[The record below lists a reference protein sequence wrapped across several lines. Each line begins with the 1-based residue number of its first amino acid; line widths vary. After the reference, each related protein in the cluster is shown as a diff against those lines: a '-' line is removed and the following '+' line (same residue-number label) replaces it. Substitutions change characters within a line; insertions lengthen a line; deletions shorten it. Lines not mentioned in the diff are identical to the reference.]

1 MNIKALFEV
10 LWKSIVDSFSGKIW
24 KWLLGSSSTL
34 FALLLFGKNF
44 LNTTLE
50 VSIKIGIAFLVALFI
65 VRFILFIIRNSFK
78 YLHSIY
84 RDSKYGDAIIL
95 LKDGFAKTHAFRKKE
110 TKTDEDFMKIM
121 IYLCD
126 KIQKAFNGKNSCK
139 CSVSIKVPVKG
150 VLTEQTS
157 VVNLCRD
164 SEHSKLRDNANYK
177 AINHT
182 IIGNTPFRKVLN
194 NVLRNNPNGFHY
206 LNNDISSTKDYDN
219 TSQEVYQDGI
229 LPYNSEI
236 VVPIIPTERDSSKT
250 YETLGFLC
258 VDCVHKNKFDQ
269 KYDVPLIEGVADGIY
284 DILSLNKTRIS

>member
-10 LWKSIVDSFSGKIW
+10 LWKSIIDSFSGKIW
-24 KWLLGSSSTL
+24 KWLLGSSGAL
-34 FALLLFGKNF
+34 FSLLLFGKNF

-50 VSIKIGIAFLVALFI
+50 FSFKIGIVFLISLFI
-65 VRFILFIIRNSFK
+65 IRFILFLSRNSFK
-78 YLHSIY
+78 YLHNLY
-84 RDSKYGDAIIL
+84 RDSKYGDAIIF

-110 TKTDEDFMKIM
+110 PKTDEDFMKTM
-121 IYLCD
+121 VYLCD
-126 KIQKAFNGKNSCK
+126 NIQKAFNGKNSCK

-150 VLTEQTS
+150 ALTEQTS

-164 SEHSKLRDNANYK
+164 SENSKLRDNPNYK
-177 AINHT
+177 AIDHT

-194 NVLRNNPNGFHY
+194 NVLRNNPNGFFY
-206 LNNDISSTKDYDN
+206 LNNDIASTKDYDN
-219 TSQEVYQDGI
+219 TSKEVYPNGI

-236 VVPIIPTERDSSKT
+236 VVPIIPTERDNVKT

-258 VDCVHKNKFDQ
+258 VDCVHKNKFDP

-284 DILSLNKTRIS
+284 DILSLNKANIS